1 VEVVPLPPPTGTPTP
16 PLQILEPSSTAASVN
31 EIPIIERVSI
41 ASDGTQGNSDS
52 FAPNISADGRYV
64 TFCSDASNLIAGDT
78 NGFADIFVH
87 DRKTG
92 ETTRVSVSSDG
103 MQGNN
108 GAGPGSSIS
117 ADGRFVA
124 FSSDATN
131 LVEGDTNGVRDCFV
145 HDRMTGE
152 TTRVSIAS
160 DGTQAN
166 RDCVMIH
173 WWGIF
178 SGLYISADG
187 RYVRFRSYATNLVE
201 GITNGDENN
210 FVHDRVTGETILEYV
225 FNNETQKKSDLV
237 TSADGRYEMFYSD
250 ASNLVEGDTN
260 GVIDVFVRD
269 LGTSK

>member
-1 VEVVPLPPPTGTPTP
+1 MPM
-16 PLQILEPSSTAASVN
+16 
-31 EIPIIERVSI
+31 IERVSV

-52 FAPNISADGRYV
+52 FAPNISANGRYV
-64 TFCSDASNLIAGDT
+64 TFCSDASNLVAGDI

-92 ETTRVSVSSDG
+92 ETTRVSVASDG
-103 MQGNN
+103 TQGNN

-131 LVEGDTNGVRDCFV
+131 LLEGDTNGVRDCFV
-145 HDRMTGE
+145 HDQMTGE
-152 TTRVSIAS
+152 TTRVSVAS

-201 GITNGDENN
+201 GTTNGDENN
-210 FVHDRVTGETILEYV
+210 FMHDRDTGETVLEYV
-225 FNNETQKKSDLV
+225 FNNETQNTLA

-269 LGTSK
+269 LGASK